1 MHTEAYIEMRKKLT
15 EREGWLNKEIKTF
28 EKDKATLEKRLE
40 KLEMPPPEP
49 KKEVKRDRT
58 RGKKSKKELEAEA
71 EAEK

>member
-15 EREGWLNKEIKTF
+15 ERESWFNKEIKTF
-28 EKDKATLEKRLE
+28 EKDKASLEKRLE

-49 KKEVKRDRT
+49 KKEVRDRT

-71 EAEK
+71 EAER